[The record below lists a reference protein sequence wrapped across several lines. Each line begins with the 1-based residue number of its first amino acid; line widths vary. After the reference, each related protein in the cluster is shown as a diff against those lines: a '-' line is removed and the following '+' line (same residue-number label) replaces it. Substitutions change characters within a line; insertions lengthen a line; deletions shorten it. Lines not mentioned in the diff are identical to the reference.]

1 MNTDEL
7 TQAVE
12 SLTDRVEQLE
22 TELEEEREARREI
35 EEELERE
42 RERADDLQDQV
53 DELTTWRDGISSWKD
68 YTRDRIEE
76 IEETVEAASKVEESD
91 VIEAD
96 GDSTPMEQ
104 IVSLPEQL
112 AKEQL
117 DNAAHRNTYRAR
129 HIAANW
135 TDYAE
140 KTPRGPLLR
149 STDAKTVLTAHEED
163 GRIRDTNTVRR
174 VFERLET
181 LSRGAWTVEKDGRDR
196 WVVVLD
202 EPDEL
207 ARPDAVVSGR
217 R

>member
-1 MNTDEL
+1 MNIDEL
-7 TQAVE
+7 TEAVE
-12 SLTDRVEQLE
+12 SLTERVEQLE
-22 TELEEEREARREI
+22 TELEEERERRRHV

-42 RERADDLQDQV
+42 RDRADDLRA
-53 DELTTWRDGISSWKD
+53 ELDDLGLWRENISRWKD
-68 YTRDRIEE
+68 HTRDRIEE

-104 IVSLPEQL
+104 IVALPEQL

-135 TDYAE
+135 ADYCE
-140 KTPRGPLLR
+140 QTPRGPLLR

-202 EPDEL
+202 EPAEL
-207 ARPDAVVSGR
+207 ARPDAVVTGGR
-217 R
+217 